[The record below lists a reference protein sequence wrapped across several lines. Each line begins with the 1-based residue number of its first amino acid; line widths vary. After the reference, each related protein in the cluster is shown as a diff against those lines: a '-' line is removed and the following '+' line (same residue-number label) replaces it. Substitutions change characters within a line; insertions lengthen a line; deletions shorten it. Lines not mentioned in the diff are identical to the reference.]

1 LHVSD
6 PVGVGIA
13 SAVPAQA
20 VDEKIGRGLA
30 RKVAL
35 QFGAVGGVRREDLVR
50 FIGQSSRRFL

>member
-1 LHVSD
+1 
-6 PVGVGIA
+6 
-13 SAVPAQA
+13 